1 MISPVHYKN
10 NIKDHKMW
18 EQQKT
23 ILQAKEISKYRSGQ
37 KVQ

>member
-1 MISPVHYKN
+1 MIDNNLIILTAYNQN

-23 ILQAKEISKYRSGQ
+23 IL
-37 KVQ
+37 